1 MAGFRAVIILILDK
15 RVIGDAKVE
24 NRALKIIA
32 EVKKVIKGKDDV
44 IEKILTVILA
54 GGHILLEDV
63 PGVGK
68 TSMAVAFSKATSLD
82 YRRVQFTYD
91 TMASDIVGFSV
102 YNKKIDSFEYKQG
115 AAFCNLFLADEINRT
130 SPKTQA
136 ALLEVMEE
144 GRVTVDGVTYKI
156 PEPFICIATQNPTG
170 SAGTQNLPESQLD
183 RFMVRLT
190 MGYPSLE
197 SQIDIVKSRQVD
209 DPLNTVRPVI
219 SVEEL
224 LQMKRDVQKIFV
236 SDDVIRFS
244 TELCEATRKMD
255 MVEQGVS
262 PRAVLA
268 LIQLSKANALLKSR
282 DYVIPEDIKSV
293 FIDVCRHRLVLKP
306 QAKIKKETEDDI
318 LKAVLEQIKAP
329 AIL

>member
-1 MAGFRAVIILILDK
+1 MDK
-15 RVIGDAKVE
+15 RAE
-24 NRALKIIA
+24 KIIA

-54 GGHILLEDV
+54 DGHILLEDV

-68 TSMAVAFSKATSLD
+68 TSMAVAFSKAMSLD

-102 YNKKIDSFEYKQG
+102 YNKKNDSFEYKQG

-144 GRVTVDGVTYKI
+144 GSVTVDGVTHKI
-156 PEPFICIATQNPTG
+156 PEPFICIATQNPIG

-190 MGYPSLE
+190 MGYPSLQ
-197 SQIDIVKSRQVD
+197 SQIDIVKNRQAE
-209 DPLNTVRPVI
+209 DPMNTVSPVI
-219 SVEEL
+219 SLEEL
-224 LQMKRDVQKIFV
+224 QEMKQDVQKIFV
-236 SDDVIRFS
+236 SDDVIRFG

-255 MVEQGVS
+255 MVELGVS

-268 LIQLSKANALLKSR
+268 LIQLGKANALLKSR
-282 DYVIPEDIKSV
+282 DYVIPEDIKSI
-293 FIDVCRHRLVLKP
+293 FIDVCRHRLILKP
-306 QAKIKKETEDDI
+306 HAKIKKETVESV
-318 LKAVLEQIKAP
+318 LEAVLDKIKAP
-329 AIL
+329 AIV

>member
-1 MAGFRAVIILILDK
+1 MTAMSIKQSTGDETMDK
-15 RVIGDAKVE
+15 RAE
-24 NRALKIIA
+24 KIIT

-54 GGHILLEDV
+54 DGHILLEDV

-68 TSMAVAFSKATSLD
+68 TSMAVAFSKALSLD

-102 YNKKIDSFEYKQG
+102 YNKKNDSFEYKQG

-144 GRVTVDGVTYKI
+144 GRVTVDGVTHKI
-156 PEPFICIATQNPTG
+156 PDPFICIATQNPVG

-190 MGYPSLE
+190 MGYPSLQ
-197 SQIDIVKSRQVD
+197 SQIDIVKNRQAE
-209 DPLNTVRPVI
+209 DPMNTVSPVI
-219 SVEEL
+219 SLEEL
-224 LQMKRDVQKIFV
+224 KKMKQDVQNIFV
-236 SDDVIRFS
+236 SDDVIRFG

-255 MVEQGVS
+255 MVELGVS

-268 LIQLSKANALLKSR
+268 LIQLGKANAMLKGR
-282 DYVIPEDIKSV
+282 DYVIPEDIKSL
-293 FIDVCRHRLVLKP
+293 FIDVCRHRLILKP
-306 QAKIKKETEDDI
+306 QAKIKKETAESI
-318 LKAVLEQIKAP
+318 LKTVLDKIKAP
-329 AIL
+329 AII

>member
-1 MAGFRAVIILILDK
+1 VDK
-15 RVIGDAKVE
+15 RAE
-24 NRALKIIA
+24 KIIA

-54 GGHILLEDV
+54 DGHILLEDV

-68 TSMAVAFSKATSLD
+68 TSMAVAFSKVMSLD
-82 YRRVQFTYD
+82 YGRVQFTYD

-102 YNKKIDSFEYKQG
+102 YNKKNDSFEYKQG
-115 AAFCNLFLADEINRT
+115 ASFCNLFLADEINRT

-144 GRVTVDGVTYKI
+144 GRVTVDGVTHKI
-156 PEPFICIATQNPTG
+156 PEPFICIATQNPVG

-197 SQIDIVKSRQVD
+197 SQIDIVKNRQAE
-209 DPLNTVRPVI
+209 DPMNTVSPVI
-219 SVEEL
+219 SLEEL
-224 LQMKRDVQKIFV
+224 LEMKQDVQKIFV
-236 SDDVIRFS
+236 SDDVIRFG

-255 MVEQGVS
+255 MVELGVS

-268 LIQLSKANALLKSR
+268 LIQLGKANALIKSR
-282 DYVIPEDIKSV
+282 DYVIPEDIKSI
-293 FIDVCRHRLVLKP
+293 FIDVCCHRLILKP
-306 QAKIKKETEDDI
+306 QAKIKKETVESV
-318 LKAVLEQIKAP
+318 LEAVLDKIKAP
-329 AIL
+329 AIV

>member
-1 MAGFRAVIILILDK
+1 MDK
-15 RVIGDAKVE
+15 RVE
-24 NRALKIIA
+24 KIIA

-44 IEKILTVILA
+44 VEKILTVILA
-54 GGHILLEDV
+54 DGHILLEDV

-68 TSMAVAFSKATSLD
+68 TSMAVAFSKAMSLD

-91 TMASDIVGFSV
+91 TMASDIIGFSV
-102 YNKKIDSFEYKQG
+102 YNKKNDSFEYKQG

-144 GRVTVDGVTYKI
+144 GRVTVDGITHKI

-190 MGYPSLE
+190 MGYPSLQ
-197 SQIDIVKSRQVD
+197 SQIDIIKNRQAE
-209 DPLNTVRPVI
+209 DPMNTVSSVI
-219 SVEEL
+219 SLEEL
-224 LQMKRDVQKIFV
+224 LEMKQDVQNIFV
-236 SDDVIRFS
+236 SDDVIRFG

-255 MVEQGVS
+255 MVELGVS

-268 LIQLSKANALLKSR
+268 LIQMAKANAFIKSR
-282 DYVIPEDIKSV
+282 DYVIPEDIKSI
-293 FIDVCRHRLVLKP
+293 FIDVCCHRIILKP
-306 QAKIKKETEDDI
+306 QAKIKKETVESV
-318 LKAVLEQIKAP
+318 LKTVLDKIKAP
-329 AIL
+329 AIV

>member
-1 MAGFRAVIILILDK
+1 M
-15 RVIGDAKVE
+15 E
-24 NRALKIIA
+24 NKTYKIIA
-32 EVKKVIKGKDDV
+32 EVKKVIKGKDEV
-44 IEKILTVILA
+44 IEKILMVILA
-54 GGHILLEDV
+54 GGHVLLEDV

-68 TSMAVAFSKATSLD
+68 TSMAVAFSKAMSLD

-102 YNKKIDSFEYKQG
+102 YNKKNDSFEYKQG

-130 SPKTQA
+130 SSKTQA

-170 SAGTQNLPESQLD
+170 SSGTQNLPESQLD

-197 SQIDIVKSRQVD
+197 SQIDIIKNRQTE
-209 DPLNTVRPVI
+209 DPMSTVCPVV
-219 SVEEL
+219 SVEDL
-224 LQMKRDVQKIFV
+224 LKMKQDVQKIFV
-236 SDDVIRFS
+236 SDDIIRFG
-244 TELCEATRKMD
+244 TELCEATRKLE
-255 MVEQGVS
+255 MVELGVS
-262 PRAVLA
+262 PRAVFA
-268 LIQLSKANALLKSR
+268 LIQLAKANALLKGR

-293 FIDVCRHRLVLKP
+293 FIDVCHHRIVLKP
-306 QAKIKKETEDDI
+306 QAKIKKETEDNI
-318 LKAVLEQIKAP
+318 LKSVLEQIKAP
-329 AIL
+329 AIV

>member
-1 MAGFRAVIILILDK
+1 MDK
-15 RVIGDAKVE
+15 RAE
-24 NRALKIIA
+24 KIIV

-44 IEKILTVILA
+44 IKKILTVILA
-54 GGHILLEDV
+54 GGNILLEDV

-68 TSMAVAFSKATSLD
+68 TSMAVAFSKAMSLD

-102 YNKKIDSFEYKQG
+102 YNKKNDSFEYKQG

-190 MGYPSLE
+190 MGYPSLQ
-197 SQIDIVKSRQVD
+197 SQIDIVKTRQAE
-209 DPLNTVRPVI
+209 DPMNTISPVI
-219 SVEEL
+219 SLEEL
-224 LQMKRDVQKIFV
+224 LEMKQDVQKIFV
-236 SDDVIRFS
+236 SDDVIRFG
-244 TELCEATRKMD
+244 TELCEATREID
-255 MVEQGVS
+255 MVELGVS

-268 LIQLSKANALLKSR
+268 LIQLGKANALLKSR
-282 DYVIPEDIKSV
+282 DYVIPEDIKSI
-293 FIDVCRHRLVLKP
+293 FIDVCRHRLILKP
-306 QAKIKKETEDDI
+306 QAKIKKETVESV
-318 LKAVLEQIKAP
+318 LEAVLDKIKAP
-329 AIL
+329 AIV

>member
-1 MAGFRAVIILILDK
+1 MDK
-15 RVIGDAKVE
+15 RAE
-24 NRALKIIA
+24 KIIV

-54 GGHILLEDV
+54 DGHILLEDV

-68 TSMAVAFSKATSLD
+68 TSMAVAFSKAMSLG

-102 YNKKIDSFEYKQG
+102 YNKKNDSFEYKQG

-144 GRVTVDGVTYKI
+144 ERVTVDGVTHKI

-197 SQIDIVKSRQVD
+197 SQIDIVKNRQAE
-209 DPLNTVRPVI
+209 DPMDTVSPVI
-219 SVEEL
+219 SLEEL
-224 LQMKRDVQKIFV
+224 LEMKKDVQKIFV
-236 SDDVIRFS
+236 SDDVIRFGI
-244 TELCEATRKMD
+244 ELCEATRKMD
-255 MVEQGVS
+255 MVELGVS

-268 LIQLSKANALLKSR
+268 LIQLGKANALLKSR
-282 DYVIPEDIKSV
+282 DYVIPEDIKSI
-293 FIDVCRHRLVLKP
+293 FIDVCRHRLILKP
-306 QAKIKKETEDDI
+306 QAKIKKETVEN
-318 LKAVLEQIKAP
+318 VLESVLDKIKAP
-329 AIL
+329 AIV

>member
-1 MAGFRAVIILILDK
+1 VD
-15 RVIGDAKVE
+15 
-24 NRALKIIA
+24 NRAEKIIA
-32 EVKKVIKGKDDV
+32 EVKKVIKGKDDI
-44 IEKILTVILA
+44 IEKILAVILA

-68 TSMAVAFSKATSLD
+68 TSMAVAFSKAMNLD
-82 YRRVQFTYD
+82 YHRVQFTFD
-91 TMASDIVGFSV
+91 TMASDIVGFSI
-102 YNKKIDSFEYKQG
+102 YNKKSESFEYRQG

-197 SQIDIVKSRQVD
+197 SQIDIIKSRQAEE
-209 DPLNTVRPVI
+209 PMNTVQSVI
-219 SVEEL
+219 SVESM
-224 LQMKRDVQKIFV
+224 LQMKQDVQKIFV
-236 SDDVIRFS
+236 SDDVIRYG
-244 TELCEATRKMD
+244 TELCEATRKID
-255 MVEQGVS
+255 MVELGVS
-262 PRAVLA
+262 PRAILA
-268 LIQLSKANALLKSR
+268 LIQLAKATALLKSR
-282 DYVIPEDIKSV
+282 NYVIPEDIKSV
-293 FIDVCRHRLVLKP
+293 FIDVCSHRLILKP
-306 QAKIKKETEDDI
+306 QAKIKKETEGS
-318 LKAVLEQIKAP
+318 VLNSVMEQVKAP
-329 AIL
+329 AII

>member
-1 MAGFRAVIILILDK
+1 MDCYVNIK
-15 RVIGDAKVE
+15 NIGDDTVDKKVE
-24 NRALKIIA
+24 KIIA

-44 IEKILTVILA
+44 IEKILAVILA
-54 GGHILLEDV
+54 DGHILLEDV

-68 TSMAVAFSKATSLD
+68 TSMAVAFSKAMSLD

-102 YNKKIDSFEYKQG
+102 YNKKNDSFEYKQG

-136 ALLEVMEE
+136 SLLEVMEE
-144 GRVTVDGVTYKI
+144 GRVTVDGVTHKI
-156 PEPFICIATQNPTG
+156 PEPFICIATQNPSG

-190 MGYPSLE
+190 MGYPSLQ
-197 SQIDIVKSRQVD
+197 SQIDIIKNRQEE
-209 DPLNTVRPVI
+209 DPMNTVSPVI
-219 SVEEL
+219 SLEEL
-224 LQMKRDVQKIFV
+224 LEMKQDVQKIFV
-236 SDDVIRFS
+236 SDDVIRFG

-255 MVEQGVS
+255 MVELGVS

-268 LIQLSKANALLKSR
+268 LIQLGKANALLKSR
-282 DYVIPEDIKSV
+282 EYVIPEDIKSI
-293 FIDVCRHRLVLKP
+293 FIDVCRHRIILKP
-306 QAKIKKETEDDI
+306 QAKIKKETVESV
-318 LKAVLEQIKAP
+318 LEAVLDKIKAP
-329 AIL
+329 AII

>member
-1 MAGFRAVIILILDK
+1 MD
-15 RVIGDAKVE
+15 
-24 NRALKIIA
+24 NRAEKIIA
-32 EVKKVIKGKDDV
+32 EVKKVIKGKDDI
-44 IEKILTVILA
+44 IEKILAVILA

-68 TSMAVAFSKATSLD
+68 TSMAVAFSKTMNLD
-82 YRRVQFTYD
+82 YHRVQFTFD
-91 TMASDIVGFSV
+91 TMASDIVGFSI
-102 YNKKIDSFEYKQG
+102 YNKKSENFEYRQG

-136 ALLEVMEE
+136 SLLEVMEE

-197 SQIDIVKSRQVD
+197 SQIDIIKSRQAE
-209 DPLNTVRPVI
+209 DPMSTVHPVI
-219 SVEEL
+219 SMEDL
-224 LQMKRDVQKIFV
+224 LQMKQDVQKIFV
-236 SDDVIRFS
+236 SDDVIRYG
-244 TELCEATRKMD
+244 TELCEATRKID
-255 MVEQGVS
+255 MVELGVS

-268 LIQLSKANALLKSR
+268 LIQLAKATALLKSR
-282 DYVIPEDIKSV
+282 NYVIPEDIKSV
-293 FIDVCRHRLVLKP
+293 FIDVCSHRLVLKP
-306 QAKIKKETEDDI
+306 QAKIKKETEDS
-318 LKAVLEQIKAP
+318 VLNTVMEQVKAP
-329 AIL
+329 AII

>member
-1 MAGFRAVIILILDK
+1 MDK
-15 RVIGDAKVE
+15 RAE
-24 NRALKIIA
+24 KIIV

-54 GGHILLEDV
+54 DGHILLEDV

-68 TSMAVAFSKATSLD
+68 TSMAVAFSKAMSLG

-102 YNKKIDSFEYKQG
+102 YNKKNDSFEYKQG

-144 GRVTVDGVTYKI
+144 GRVTVDGVTHKI

-197 SQIDIVKSRQVD
+197 SQIDIVKNRQAE
-209 DPLNTVRPVI
+209 DPMNTVSPVI
-219 SVEEL
+219 SLEEL
-224 LQMKRDVQKIFV
+224 LEMKKDVQKIFV
-236 SDDVIRFS
+236 SDDVIRFGI
-244 TELCEATRKMD
+244 ELCEATRKMD
-255 MVEQGVS
+255 MVELGVS

-268 LIQLSKANALLKSR
+268 LIQLGKANALLKSR
-282 DYVIPEDIKSV
+282 DYVIPEDIKSI
-293 FIDVCRHRLVLKP
+293 FIDVCRHRLILKP
-306 QAKIKKETEDDI
+306 QAKIKKETVEN
-318 LKAVLEQIKAP
+318 VLESVLDKIKAP
-329 AIL
+329 AIV

>member
-1 MAGFRAVIILILDK
+1 MDK
-15 RVIGDAKVE
+15 RAE
-24 NRALKIIA
+24 KIIA

-54 GGHILLEDV
+54 DGHILLEDV

-68 TSMAVAFSKATSLD
+68 TSMAVAFSKVMSLD
-82 YRRVQFTYD
+82 YGRVQFTYD

-102 YNKKIDSFEYKQG
+102 YNKKNDSFEYKQG
-115 AAFCNLFLADEINRT
+115 ASFCNLFLADEINRT

-144 GRVTVDGVTYKI
+144 GRVTVDGVTHKI
-156 PEPFICIATQNPTG
+156 PEPFICIATQNPVG

-197 SQIDIVKSRQVD
+197 SQIDIVKNRQAE
-209 DPLNTVRPVI
+209 DPMNTVSPVI
-219 SVEEL
+219 SLEEL
-224 LQMKRDVQKIFV
+224 LEMKQDVQKIFV
-236 SDDVIRFS
+236 SDDVIRFG

-255 MVEQGVS
+255 MVELGVS

-268 LIQLSKANALLKSR
+268 LIQLGKANALIKSR
-282 DYVIPEDIKSV
+282 DYVIPEDIKSI
-293 FIDVCRHRLVLKP
+293 FIDVCCHRLILKP
-306 QAKIKKETEDDI
+306 QAKIKKETVESV
-318 LKAVLEQIKAP
+318 LEAVLDKIKAP
-329 AIL
+329 AIV

>member
-1 MAGFRAVIILILDK
+1 MDK
-15 RVIGDAKVE
+15 RAE
-24 NRALKIIA
+24 KIIA
-32 EVKKVIKGKDDV
+32 EVKKVIEGKDDV

-68 TSMAVAFSKATSLD
+68 TSMAVAFSRAMSLD

-91 TMASDIVGFSV
+91 TMASDIVGFSI
-102 YNKKIDSFEYKQG
+102 YNKKNDSFEYKQG

-156 PEPFICIATQNPTG
+156 PEPFICIATQNPVG

-190 MGYPSLE
+190 MGYPSLQ
-197 SQIDIVKSRQVD
+197 SQIDIVKNRQTG
-209 DPLNTVRPVI
+209 DPMNAISPVI
-219 SVEEL
+219 SLKEL
-224 LQMKRDVQKIFV
+224 LKMKQDVQKIFV
-236 SDDVIRFS
+236 SDDVIRFG

-255 MVEQGVS
+255 MVELGAS

-268 LIQLSKANALLKSR
+268 LIQLGKANALLKGR

-293 FIDVCRHRLVLKP
+293 FIDVCGHRLILKP
-306 QAKIKKETEDDI
+306 QAKVRKETVENV
-318 LKAVLEQIKAP
+318 LKAVLDKIKAP
-329 AIL
+329 AIV

>member
-1 MAGFRAVIILILDK
+1 MDK
-15 RVIGDAKVE
+15 RAE
-24 NRALKIIA
+24 KIIA
-32 EVKKVIKGKDDV
+32 EVKKVIEGKDDV
-44 IEKILTVILA
+44 IEKILTAILA

-68 TSMAVAFSKATSLD
+68 TSMAVAFSKAMSLD

-91 TMASDIVGFSV
+91 TMASDIVGFSI
-102 YNKKIDSFEYKQG
+102 YNKKNDSFEYKQG

-156 PEPFICIATQNPTG
+156 PEPFICIATQNPVG

-190 MGYPSLE
+190 MGYPSLQ
-197 SQIDIVKSRQVD
+197 SQIDIVKNRQAG
-209 DPLNTVRPVI
+209 DPMNAISPVI
-219 SVEEL
+219 SLKEL
-224 LQMKRDVQKIFV
+224 LKMKQDVQKIFV
-236 SDDVIRFS
+236 SDDVIRFG

-255 MVEQGVS
+255 MVELGAS

-268 LIQLSKANALLKSR
+268 LIQLGKANALLKGR

-293 FIDVCRHRLVLKP
+293 FIDVCGHRLILKP
-306 QAKIKKETEDDI
+306 QAKVKKETVENV
-318 LKAVLEQIKAP
+318 LKAVLDKIKAP
-329 AIL
+329 AIV

>member
-1 MAGFRAVIILILDK
+1 MDK
-15 RVIGDAKVE
+15 RAE
-24 NRALKIIA
+24 KIIT

-54 GGHILLEDV
+54 DGHILLEDV

-68 TSMAVAFSKATSLD
+68 TSMAVAFSKALSLD

-102 YNKKIDSFEYKQG
+102 YNKKNDSFEYKQG

-144 GRVTVDGVTYKI
+144 GRVTVDGVTHKI
-156 PEPFICIATQNPTG
+156 PDPFICIATQNPVG

-190 MGYPSLE
+190 MGYPSLQ
-197 SQIDIVKSRQVD
+197 SQIDIVKNRQAE
-209 DPLNTVRPVI
+209 DPMNTVSPVI
-219 SVEEL
+219 SSEEL
-224 LQMKRDVQKIFV
+224 KKMKQDVQKIFV
-236 SDDVIRFS
+236 SDDVIRFG

-255 MVEQGVS
+255 MVELGVS

-268 LIQLSKANALLKSR
+268 LIQLGKANAMLKGR
-282 DYVIPEDIKSV
+282 DYVIPEDIKSL
-293 FIDVCRHRLVLKP
+293 FIDVCRHRLILKP
-306 QAKIKKETEDDI
+306 QAKIKKETAESI
-318 LKAVLEQIKAP
+318 LKTVLDKIKAP
-329 AIL
+329 AII

>member
-1 MAGFRAVIILILDK
+1 MDK
-15 RVIGDAKVE
+15 RAE
-24 NRALKIIA
+24 KIIA
-32 EVKKVIKGKDDV
+32 EVKKVIEGKDDV
-44 IEKILTVILA
+44 IEKILTAILA

-68 TSMAVAFSKATSLD
+68 TSMAVAFSKAMSLD

-91 TMASDIVGFSV
+91 TMASDIVGFSI
-102 YNKKIDSFEYKQG
+102 YNKKNDSFEYKQG
-115 AAFCNLFLADEINRT
+115 AAFGNLFLADEINRT

-156 PEPFICIATQNPTG
+156 PEPFICIATQNPVG

-190 MGYPSLE
+190 MGYPSLQ
-197 SQIDIVKSRQVD
+197 SQIDIVKNRQAG
-209 DPLNTVRPVI
+209 DPMNAISPVI
-219 SVEEL
+219 SLKEL
-224 LQMKRDVQKIFV
+224 LKMKQDVQKIFV
-236 SDDVIRFS
+236 SDDVIRFG

-255 MVEQGVS
+255 MVELGAS

-268 LIQLSKANALLKSR
+268 LIQLGKANALLKGR

-293 FIDVCRHRLVLKP
+293 FIDVCGHRLILKP
-306 QAKIKKETEDDI
+306 QAKVKKETVENV
-318 LKAVLEQIKAP
+318 LKAVLDKIKAP
-329 AIL
+329 AIV

>member
-1 MAGFRAVIILILDK
+1 MDK
-15 RVIGDAKVE
+15 RAE
-24 NRALKIIA
+24 KIIA
-32 EVKKVIKGKDDV
+32 EVKKVIKGKDE
-44 IEKILTVILA
+44 IIAKILTVILA
-54 GGHILLEDV
+54 DGHVLLEDV

-68 TSMAVAFSKATSLD
+68 TSMAVAFSKAMSLD

-91 TMASDIVGFSV
+91 TMASDIIGFSV
-102 YNKKIDSFEYKQG
+102 YNKKNDSFEYKQG

-197 SQIDIVKSRQVD
+197 SQIEIVKNRQAE
-209 DPLNTVRPVI
+209 DPMKTVSPVI
-219 SVEEL
+219 SLEEL
-224 LQMKRDVQKIFV
+224 LEMKKDVQKIFV
-236 SDDVIRFS
+236 SDDVIRFG
-244 TELCEATRKMD
+244 TELCEATRNMD
-255 MVEQGVS
+255 MVELGVS
-262 PRAVLA
+262 PRAVIA
-268 LIQLSKANALLKSR
+268 LVQLGRANALLKGR
-282 DYVIPEDIKSV
+282 DYVIPEDIKSI
-293 FIDVCRHRLVLKP
+293 FIDVCRHRIIMKP
-306 QAKIKKETEDDI
+306 QAKIKKETVESV
-318 LKAVLEQIKAP
+318 LEAVLNKIKAP
-329 AIL
+329 AIV

>member
-1 MAGFRAVIILILDK
+1 MD
-15 RVIGDAKVE
+15 
-24 NRALKIIA
+24 NRAKDIIA
-32 EVKKVIKGKDDV
+32 EVSKVIKGKNDV
-44 IEKILTVILA
+44 IEKVLMVILA

-68 TSMAVAFSKATSLD
+68 TSMAVAFSKSMSLD

-102 YNKKIDSFEYKQG
+102 YNKKTDSFEYRQG

-144 GRVTVDGVTYKI
+144 GRVTVDGVTYQM
-156 PEPFICIATQNPTG
+156 PQPFTCIATQNPTG
-170 SAGTQNLPESQLD
+170 SAGTQYLPESQLD

-197 SQIDIVKSRQVD
+197 NQIDIIKNRQKE
-209 DPLNTVRPVI
+209 DPMNTVSPVI
-219 SVEEL
+219 TVNDL
-224 LQMKRDVQKIFV
+224 LEMKQNVQKIFV
-236 SDDVIRFS
+236 SDDIIRYG
-244 TELCEATRKMD
+244 TELCETTRTLD
-255 MVEQGVS
+255 MVELGVS

-268 LIQLSKANALLKSR
+268 LMMLSKAGALLKGR
-282 DYVIPEDIKSV
+282 DYVIPEDIKSI
-293 FIDVCRHRLVLKP
+293 FCDVCRHRIVLKP
-306 QAKIKKETEDDI
+306 QAKIKKETEDSI
-318 LKAVLEQIKAP
+318 LKTVLEKIKAP
-329 AIL
+329 AIV

>member
-1 MAGFRAVIILILDK
+1 MD
-15 RVIGDAKVE
+15 
-24 NRALKIIA
+24 NRAEKIIT
-32 EVKKVIKGKDDV
+32 EVKKVIKGKDTV
-44 IEKILTVILA
+44 IEKVLAVILA

-68 TSMAVAFSKATSLD
+68 TSMAVAFSKAMNLD
-82 YRRVQFTYD
+82 YRRVQFTFD
-91 TMASDIVGFSV
+91 TMASDIVGFSI
-102 YNKKIDSFEYKQG
+102 YNKKNESFEYRQG

-144 GRVTVDGVTYKI
+144 GRVTVDGVTHMI

-197 SQIDIVKSRQVD
+197 SQIDIIKSRQTEEPMD
-209 DPLNTVRPVI
+209 TVRPVI
-219 SVEEL
+219 SVEDL
-224 LQMKRDVQKIFV
+224 LKMKQDVQKVFV
-236 SDDVIRFS
+236 SDDVVRYGI
-244 TELCEATRKMD
+244 ELCEATRKID
-255 MVEQGVS
+255 LVELGVS
-262 PRAVLA
+262 PRAVLS
-268 LIQLSKANALLKSR
+268 LIQLAKAAALLKSR
-282 DYVIPEDIKSV
+282 NYVIPEDIKSV
-293 FIDVCRHRLVLKP
+293 FIDVCGHRLVLKP
-306 QAKIKKETEDDI
+306 QAKIKRETADS
-318 LKAVLEQIKAP
+318 LLNAVLEQVKAP

>member
-1 MAGFRAVIILILDK
+1 MDK
-15 RVIGDAKVE
+15 RAE
-24 NRALKIIA
+24 KIIA

-44 IEKILTVILA
+44 IEKILTVIIA

-68 TSMAVAFSKATSLD
+68 TSMAVAFSRAMSLD
-82 YRRVQFTYD
+82 YHRVQFTYD
-91 TMASDIVGFSV
+91 TMASDIVGFSI
-102 YNKKIDSFEYKQG
+102 YNKKNDSFEYKQG

-170 SAGTQNLPESQLD
+170 SSGTQNLPESQLD

-190 MGYPSLE
+190 MGYPSLQ
-197 SQIDIVKSRQVD
+197 SQIDIVKNRQTE
-209 DPLNTVRPVI
+209 DPMNTVSPVI
-219 SVEEL
+219 TMEEL
-224 LQMKRDVQKIFV
+224 LEMKQDVQKIFV
-236 SDDVIRFS
+236 SDDVIRFGI
-244 TELCEATRKMD
+244 ELCEATRKMD
-255 MVEQGVS
+255 MVELGVS

-268 LIQLSKANALLKSR
+268 LIQLGKANALLKSR
-282 DYVIPEDIKSV
+282 DYVIPEDIKSI
-293 FIDVCRHRLVLKP
+293 FIDVCRHRLILKP
-306 QAKIKKETEDDI
+306 QAKIKKETEDSV
-318 LKAVLEQIKAP
+318 LEAVLDKIKAP
-329 AIL
+329 AIV

>member
-1 MAGFRAVIILILDK
+1 MDK
-15 RVIGDAKVE
+15 RAE
-24 NRALKIIA
+24 KIIA

-44 IEKILTVILA
+44 IEKILTVIIA

-68 TSMAVAFSKATSLD
+68 TSMAVAFSNAMSLD

-91 TMASDIVGFSV
+91 TMASDIVGFSI
-102 YNKKIDSFEYKQG
+102 YNKKNDSFEYKQG

-170 SAGTQNLPESQLD
+170 SSGTQNLPESQLD

-190 MGYPSLE
+190 MGYPSLQ
-197 SQIDIVKSRQVD
+197 SQIDIVKNRQTE
-209 DPLNTVRPVI
+209 DPMDTVSPVI
-219 SVEEL
+219 SLEEL
-224 LQMKRDVQKIFV
+224 LEMKQDVQKIFV
-236 SDDVIRFS
+236 SDDVIRFGI
-244 TELCEATRKMD
+244 ELCEATRKMD
-255 MVEQGVS
+255 MVELGVS

-268 LIQLSKANALLKSR
+268 LIQLGKANALLKSR
-282 DYVIPEDIKSV
+282 DYAIPEDIKSI
-293 FIDVCRHRLVLKP
+293 FIDVCRHRLILKP
-306 QAKIKKETEDDI
+306 QAKIKKETEDSV
-318 LKAVLEQIKAP
+318 LEAVLDKIKAP
-329 AIL
+329 AIV